1 VAIDLV
7 AQKKEK
13 AGPNIA
19 LIAGVALFLLI
30 GAGAGF
36 FVTRSTPPVE
46 AALTAEAKAYLGSL
60 PLEDIEMTSAES
72 FGGGRLIEIKGNI
85 TNGGSR
91 PLKRAEV
98 WCVFR
103 DGVGQIVLRQRWP
116 IVASGLKPGEKKPF
130 RLPFDTVPESW
141 NQQLPNVV
149 VASIEF
155 D

>member
-7 AQKKEK
+7 AKKKEK
-13 AGPNIA
+13 SGPNVAAIA
-19 LIAGVALFLLI
+19 AALMAVVLGAGVVFYSSKSGPA
-30 GAGAGF
+30 
-36 FVTRSTPPVE
+36 PE

-72 FGGGRLIEIKGNI
+72 FGGGRLIELKGNI

-91 PLKRAEV
+91 TLKRAEV
-98 WCVFR
+98 FCVFR
-103 DGVGQIVLRQRWP
+103 DGVGQIVLKQRWP
-116 IVASGLKPGEKKPF
+116 IVATSLKPGEKKPF
-130 RLPFDTVPESW
+130 RLPFDTVPDTW